1 MTFNVPTLKN
11 VISHEKPQNYTH
23 FFLPERSVLRYSWCN
38 CSGVISV
45 ADTNM
50 DKGSVS
56 MMTVFV
62 NITFG
67 Q

>member
-1 MTFNVPTLKN
+1 MKIKKYLSLK
-11 VISHEKPQNYTH
+11 KPQNYTH
-23 FFLPERSVLRYSWCN
+23 FFLPERSVLRYTWCN

-50 DKGSVS
+50 DTGSVS

-62 NITFG
+62 NIAFG